1 MTQTSTT
8 VVAKSTTDLLAAAEV
23 NNMNTVINANSTDA
37 ESRVAT
43 LEAQVALISI
53 PDLFSGGIMD
63 YNDAATAG
71 TPIVVTGGGGAVVLT
86 NDEAGAF
93 TNKTYKP
100 VGVTDVWDS
109 INDTFDWS
117 DLKLGDMVDIRIDVD
132 LTTTS
137 VNTEVKI
144 DLELGTGGFAYTIPW
159 ILETNYKNT
168 GTHKLNRYNGVY
180 MGDTNTLNNG
190 AVFKISADKNC
201 TVVVNGWYCKIIV
214 RG

>member
-8 VVAKSTTDLLAAAEV
+8 VVTKSTSDLLAAAEV

-43 LEAQVALISI
+43 LESQVALISI
-53 PDLFSGGIMD
+53 TDLFSGGIMD
-63 YNDAATAG
+63 YNDAGTAG
-71 TPIVVTGGGGAVVLT
+71 TPIVVTGGGAAVTLT

-100 VGVTDVWDS
+100 AGVTDVWDAL
-109 INDTFDWS
+109 NDTFDWS

-132 LTTTS
+132 VITTAT
-137 VNTEVKI
+137 NTEVKI
-144 DLELGTGGFAYTIPW
+144 DLELGTGGFAYNIPW
-159 ILETNYKNT
+159 ILETNYKT
-168 GTHKLNRYNGVY
+168 SGTHKLNRYNGVY
-180 MGDTNTLNNG
+180 MGDANTLNNG

-201 TVVVNGWYCKIIV
+201 TVVVNGWYCRIIK

>member
-63 YNDAATAG
+63 YNDVATTG
-71 TPIVVTGGGGAVVLT
+71 TPIVVTGGAAAVVLT
-86 NDEAGAF
+86 NDGAGAF

-109 INDTFDWS
+109 INDVFDWS
-117 DLKLGDMVDIRIDVD
+117 DLKLGDMVDIRLDVD

-144 DLELGTGGFAYTIPW
+144 DLELGTGGFAYNIPW
-159 ILETNYKNT
+159 AAETNYKTT
-168 GTHKLNRYNGVY
+168 GTHKINIYNGVY

-190 AVFKISADKNC
+190 AAFKISADKNC

-214 RG
+214 RA